1 MSDRPA
7 DLGADDQ
14 DVDAVIRSILG
25 ASRRVAVVGA
35 SDDPERESNA
45 VFGRLQGLGY
55 DVVPVHPKAI
65 RVHGVEVRPR
75 LDEVAGPIDIV
86 DVFRASEHAPDV
98 AREAA
103 AVGARALW
111 LQLGIRSDEARAIA
125 RDAGMLFVED
135 RCLGVEASAA
145 ARERPI
151 PPPT

>member
-1 MSDRPA
+1 MSDHPTDRS
-7 DLGADDQ
+7 DDP
-14 DVDAVIRSILG
+14 DVDAVVRSILG

-35 SDDPERESNA
+35 SDDPDRESNG
-45 VFGRLQGLGY
+45 VFARLLELGY
-55 DVVPVHPKAI
+55 DAVPVHPKATS
-65 RVHGVEVRPR
+65 VHGVDVRPR

-86 DVFRASEHAPDV
+86 DVFRAPEHAPDV
-98 AREAA
+98 AREAV

-125 RDAGMLFVED
+125 RDAGLLYVED

-145 ARERPI
+145 ASDRPI